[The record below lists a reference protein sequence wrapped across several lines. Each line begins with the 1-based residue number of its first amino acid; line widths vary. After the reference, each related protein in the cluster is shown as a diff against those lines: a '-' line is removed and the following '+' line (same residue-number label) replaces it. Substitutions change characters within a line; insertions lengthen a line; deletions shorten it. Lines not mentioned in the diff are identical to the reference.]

1 MYIRIRTVDGKKEQI
16 LTVSK
21 LTFIEDLKNEIK
33 KVLDIE
39 PDLQR
44 LFHRGKQLENG
55 YKLFDYNVNL
65 NDVILLNV
73 KINID
78 DVTAKKTALSE
89 ADEKNDSVVIP
100 EETIVD
106 AESLYYR
113 VGDAIDCVDQA
124 CGAWYEATIQR
135 IINLSGKIQY
145 QVKWQFGDREEPFVV
160 EENFIR
166 PRAYKLVNFDDL
178 RRGLK
183 VMINY
188 NIEEPN
194 ETGLWYDLTVQ
205 KVLRSV
211 KSITGT
217 LHIGQDYE
225 TVKNCK
231 VRPQLDEIFAIEKP
245 KLLKDRDKNSTV
257 ELKSTRRRLPIQCK
271 NCMDDLKINCT
282 ECACKICGER
292 RNPENILLCDEC
304 NGEYH
309 LQCLN
314 PPLSKVPDEDYWY
327 CPSCKNDENE
337 IVMVGNKLRDSK
349 KRKNRL
355 ATKEDRKNKDRE
367 KRDWG
372 KGMACAGRTKHCTIV
387 AENHRGAIPN
397 VEVGMCWRY
406 RIQASEAGVH
416 RPPVSGIHG
425 RENDCAY
432 SIVLS
437 GGYEDDVDNG
447 EEFYYTGSGGRDLTG
462 NKRTAVQSCDQVLTL
477 SNKAL
482 ALNCYAEF
490 DSSRGATS
498 DDWMN
503 GIPVRVLRSCK
514 LAKHSKFA
522 PKEGIRYDGLYKVV
536 KYYPELGK
544 SGFKVWRY
552 VLRRDDPTP
561 APWTEEG
568 KKRIKNLGIEI
579 IYPDGY
585 FEFQETKKKSNQK
598 KRKAIT
604 SNEEQCKR
612 TKLENYQLDDDIC
625 KIIRKDKLND
635 KFWQEFS
642 SRSFKGKV
650 QFLKDV
656 TDTFTC
662 VCCQELVLK
671 PITTPCTHNTCL
683 MCLKQSFEAEI
694 YSCPHCRFA
703 LSGNYKM
710 EVNKNLSIILETLF
724 PGYEKC
730 R

>member
-1 MYIRIRTVDGKKEQI
+1 MYVRIRTVDGKKEKI

-33 KVLDIE
+33 KALGIE
-39 PDLQR
+39 PELQR

-55 YKLFDYNVNL
+55 YKLFDYNVNV
-65 NDVILLNV
+65 NDVILLNIRI
-73 KINID
+73 KID
-78 DVTAKKTALSE
+78 DVGTKKSATSDTE
-89 ADEKNDSVVIP
+89 KKNDSFDIS
-100 EETIVD
+100 EEAIEDT
-106 AESLYYR
+106 ESLFYK
-113 VGDAIDCVDQA
+113 VGDTIDCVDQA
-124 CGAWYEATIQR
+124 CGAWYEAIIQR
-135 IINLSGKIQY
+135 IFKINGKIQY
-145 QVKWQFGDREEPFVV
+145 QIKWQFGEREEPFVV
-160 EENFIR
+160 SENFLR
-166 PRAYKLVNFDDL
+166 PRAYRILNFDDL
-178 RRGLK
+178 KRGQR

-188 NIEEPN
+188 NIEEPK
-194 ETGLWYDLTVQ
+194 ETGFWYDFTIQ
-205 KVLRSV
+205 KISRSV
-211 KSITGT
+211 KSISGS
-217 LHIGQDYE
+217 LHIGHNYE

-231 VRPQLDEIFAIEKP
+231 VYPRLDEIFAIEEP
-245 KLLKDRDKNSTV
+245 KFLKDRVKSLEIEFKN
-257 ELKSTRRRLPIQCK
+257 TRRRLPIQCHK
-271 NCMDDLKINCT
+271 CMDDLKQNCT

-314 PPLSKVPDEDYWY
+314 PPLSKVPEEDEWY

-349 KRKNRL
+349 KKKNRI
-355 ATKEDRKNKDRE
+355 AAKEDRKNKDKE

-387 AENHRGAIPN
+387 PENHRGAIPN

-482 ALNCYAEF
+482 ALNCNAEF
-490 DSSRGATS
+490 DSERGATS

-536 KYYPELGK
+536 KYYPERGK

-552 VLRRDDPTP
+552 VLRRDDPIP

-568 KKRIKNLGIEI
+568 KNRIESLGIEM

-585 FEFQETKKKSNQK
+585 LEFQKINKNSNQR
-598 KRKAIT
+598 KRKAMS
-604 SNEEQCKR
+604 SNQSNKIM
-612 TKLENYQLDDDIC
+612 KLENYQLDDDTS
-625 KIIRKDKLND
+625 KIIRKDKLNN
-635 KFWQEFS
+635 KLWKELC
-642 SRSFKGKV
+642 SRSFNGKV
-650 QFLKDV
+650 HFLKEV
-656 TDTFTC
+656 TDKFTC

-671 PITTPCTHNTCL
+671 PVTTPCTHNTCTT
-683 MCLKQSFEAEI
+683 CLKQSFEAEI
-694 YSCPHCRFA
+694 YSCPHCRFV
-703 LSGNYKM
+703 LGINYKM
-710 EVNKNLSIILETLF
+710 QVNKHLSIILETLF